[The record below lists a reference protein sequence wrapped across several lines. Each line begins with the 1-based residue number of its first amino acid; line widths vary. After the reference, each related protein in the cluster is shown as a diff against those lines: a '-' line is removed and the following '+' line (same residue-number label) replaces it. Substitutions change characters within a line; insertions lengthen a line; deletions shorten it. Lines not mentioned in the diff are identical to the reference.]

1 MCVMLKIV
9 LFAILI
15 VIVFSILFFILIK
28 NKKQAIQIYSLQT
41 FLGSSSHSF
50 EDEPNEQKKS
60 LIDVLNDYFKNSKD
74 DISDGNEDIGDDGD
88 AGE

>member
-9 LFAILI
+9 LSAILI
-15 VIVFSILFFILIK
+15 VIIFSIILIK
-28 NKKQAIQIYSLQT
+28 NKKQAIQIYSIQT

-60 LIDVLNDYFKNSKD
+60 LIDVWNDYFVNSKD
-74 DISDGNEDIGDDGD
+74 DISDGTEDIGDDGD

>member
-1 MCVMLKIV
+1 MLKIL

-15 VIVFSILFFILIK
+15 LLIFSILLIILIK

-41 FLGSSSHSF
+41 FLGSSSNSF

-60 LIDVLNDYFKNSKD
+60 FIDTINDFFKD
-74 DISDGNEDIGDDGD
+74 DNDVQMDDDHGDPGDDD

>member
-9 LFAILI
+9 LFAIFILI
-15 VIVFSILFFILIK
+15 IFSILLFILIK
-28 NKKQAIQIYSLQT
+28 NKNQAIEIYSLQT
-41 FLGSSSHSF
+41 FLRNSSNSF

-60 LIDVLNDYFKNSKD
+60 LIDIFNDYFKNSKD
-74 DISDGNEDIGDDGD
+74 DMSSDNGDSDDGD

>member
-1 MCVMLKIV
+1 MLKIL

-15 VIVFSILFFILIK
+15 LLIFSILLIILIK

-41 FLGSSSHSF
+41 FLGSSSNSF

-60 LIDVLNDYFKNSKD
+60 FIDTINDFFKD
-74 DISDGNEDIGDDGD
+74 DNDVQMDDNDGDIGGDD